1 LSNISIKGDL
11 REGIKMVVNPSL
23 SWDEIKNLIIDEI
36 KDKEKFF
43 KGINIYI
50 DFQGREIDN
59 TEWEELQ
66 KQIYENNGIMLNKD
80 LPKIRIPSSNIAK
93 IIIGPIRSGKLISSK
108 ENLLIIGDVNSGAE
122 IICNKSVFVLGKIR
136 GSIWAG
142 YENNDKAIIFALGL
156 EPEKIQIGSYIFDLP
171 KAKHRKA
178 GYFLYIEDGKFK
190 IDTY

>member
-11 REGIKMVVNPSL
+11 KEGIKMVVNPSL

-36 KDKEKFF
+36 KNKEKFF
-43 KGINIYI
+43 KGVNIYI

-59 TEWEELQ
+59 SDWEELQ
-66 KQIYENNGIMLNKD
+66 KQIYKNYGIMLNRD
-80 LPKIRIPSSNIAK
+80 LPKIRVPYSNIAK
-93 IIIGPIRSGKLISSK
+93 IIIGPIRSGKLVSSK
-108 ENLLIIGDVNSGAE
+108 ENLLILGDVNSGAE

-156 EPEKIQIGSYIFDLP
+156 EPEKIQIASYILDMP
-171 KAKHRKA
+171 KARYKKA